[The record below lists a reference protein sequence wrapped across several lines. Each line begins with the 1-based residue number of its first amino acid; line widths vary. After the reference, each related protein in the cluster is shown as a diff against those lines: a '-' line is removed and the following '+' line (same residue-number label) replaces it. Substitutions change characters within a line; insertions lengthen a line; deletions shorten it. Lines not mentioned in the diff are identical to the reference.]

1 MAHYLVGLGDY
12 RQAMEAAEEALGIAE
27 GTRYIFWAIHRVLPI
42 LGEACLWAE
51 EVDRAEAVSVRMREH
66 SQKLDHRLGFCWAD
80 AIDAIVCW
88 KRGDPESAIDLM
100 RQAAAAL
107 EVIPEAAR
115 IRRQLAGRLAE
126 IARLEESAEELRQV
140 HDIFV
145 KLGAELEL
153 EKERLQFRE
162 IGQRPPPKSVS
173 QGVQGLTGREVEVAR
188 LVARRMSN
196 KAIAKPLGM
205 ATRSAWTHLSN
216 IYQKLEVH
224 SRGEL
229 ADLVRE
235 KGLLDD

>member
-1 MAHYLVGLGDY
+1 MAHYLVGLGDH
-12 RQAMEAAEEALGIAE
+12 RQAMEAAEEALRIVE
-27 GTRYIFWAIHRVLPI
+27 GACDIFWAIHRVLPI
-42 LGEACLWAE
+42 LGETCLWAE

-80 AIDAIVCW
+80 AIVCW

-100 RQAAAAL
+100 RQAAEAL
-107 EVIPEAAR
+107 EAVPDAAR

-126 IARLEESAEELRQV
+126 IGRLEESAEELKRV

-145 KLGAELEL
+145 KLGAKLEL
-153 EKERLQFRE
+153 EKARIQFRE
-162 IGQRPPPKSVS
+162 IGQRPPSKGVS

-196 KAIAKPLGM
+196 KAIAKQFGM
-205 ATRSAWTHLSN
+205 ATRTASTHLSN
-216 IYQKLEVH
+216 IYQKLEVR